1 MQQSAEWVEVRVAE
15 EEIQNLGPVM
25 VGTGSGALHKEGT
38 GLSTHLLELPG
49 VSKNEVHSFNKYN
62 IPFNVLT
69 YFAVVTPLV

>member
-49 VSKNEVHSFNKYN
+49 VSKMRSLLSTNTTFPSMC
-62 IPFNVLT
+62 
-69 YFAVVTPLV
+69 